1 MEVVQ
6 RTAFMAIWTLL
17 VAGLVWMNVAIIRR
31 RRRTLTAHPERR
43 PYGWKL
49 LLRASPFIAIVVIS
63 AVYGIV
69 ARDAF
74 YAVVGVLGT
83 AGFLWELSHRWRRPS
98 A

>member
-1 MEVVQ
+1 MDAV
-6 RTAFMAIWTLL
+6 RTTAFIAVWSLL
-17 VAGLVWMNVAIIRR
+17 MAGLVWMNVATIRR
-31 RRRTLTAHPERR
+31 RRRTLAAHPDRR
-43 PYGWKL
+43 PYGWRL

-83 AGFLWELSHRWRRPS
+83 AGFAWELSHRWRRPS